1 MFKKQLV
8 LILIILLITPS
19 IAASNE
25 LFKLNCNFK
34 KMSLDPT
41 EEIINGRRFL
51 WISPELPAPEGGY
64 PVLFVLHGATQYA
77 ETWFKDG
84 KGGIKGSFIW
94 GKRQTNFVEDALS
107 KGFFIIAP
115 DSIRPLKV
123 GPKAWDSPTSDFNQ
137 SKDLPFIK
145 DILDWLTNS
154 SLSINSSR
162 LFCIGFS
169 SGAFMTSRI
178 GQYFYKEFK
187 AIAVHSGGNADIFN
201 IEGLHHEFDISSD
214 INISENHP
222 PTLIIHGNK
231 DRIVPVKAAKHYYS
245 DLQDAG
251 VKSILLLNSVG
262 VHIWQSTFN
271 EDILDWFSFGHE
283 VPLPPTQPLDG
294 PGGSNYSHNKVVKSR
309 YGRGENQ
316 YWIFEP
322 AEPTPEIAPLI
333 VFNHGWSGL
342 YPRFYNAW
350 IEHIVKRG
358 NIVVFPRYQR
368 GIVIGFRSFSE
379 NAINAVKNAIVEL
392 QNGDHV
398 NPDLDK
404 FAITGHSLGGGITAN
419 MAARAL
425 EENLPIPKAI
435 MPVQPAIAFD
445 EKADFS
451 EISNTTLMIV
461 IVGED
466 DTVVGNGSGKII
478 FYNSTK
484 ISFTQKDFIIQTT
497 DDYGYPIISSD
508 HMAPTCE
515 INNSMLKIDAMDFY
529 SNWKLFDALT
539 DYAFYGFN
547 EEFCFGNTPEQRFMG
562 NWTDGNAVKELIVTD
577 SP

>member
-1 MFKKQLV
+1 MLKKHLA
-8 LILIILLITPS
+8 LIFIILLIIPS
-19 IAASNE
+19 IAASND
-25 LFKLNCNFK
+25 LFKLNNNFK
-34 KMSLDPT
+34 KISLDPT
-41 EEIINGRRFL
+41 EEIINERRFL
-51 WISPELPAPEGGY
+51 WISPDSPAPEGGY

-77 ETWFKDG
+77 ETWFKNG
-84 KGGIKGSFIW
+84 KGGIQGSYIW
-94 GKRQTNFVEDALS
+94 GKRQTNFVEDALK
-107 KGFFIIAP
+107 KGFFVIAP
-115 DSIRPLKV
+115 DSIRPLKI
-123 GPKAWDSPTSDFNQ
+123 GPKAWDSITSDFNQ

-178 GQYFYKEFK
+178 GQYFEKEFK
-187 AIAVHSGGNADIFN
+187 AIAVHSGGNADRLI
-201 IEGLHHEFDISSD
+201 IKGLHHYFDFNSD
-214 INISENHP
+214 INISKNHP

-231 DRIVPVKAAKHYYS
+231 DHIIPVIVAKQFYS

-251 VKSILLLNSVG
+251 IKSILLLNSIG
-262 VHIWQSTFN
+262 LHIWQTNFN
-271 EDILDWFSFGHE
+271 EDILDWFSFGYQ

-294 PGGSNYSHNKVVKSR
+294 PGGLNYSHNRVIKST
-309 YGRGENQ
+309 YGRGSNQ

-322 AEPTPEIAPLI
+322 SEPTPETAPLI

-368 GIVIGFRSFSE
+368 GIVIGFQFFSE
-379 NAINAVKNAIVEL
+379 NAINAVKKAIDEL
-392 QNGDHV
+392 KNGEHV
-398 NPDLDK
+398 YPDLDK
-404 FAITGHSLGGGITAN
+404 FAITGHSLGGGITAS
-419 MAARAL
+419 MAARAE

-445 EKADFS
+445 KKADLS
-451 EISNTTLMIV
+451 KISNSTLMIV

-466 DTVVGNGSGKII
+466 DTVVGNSSGKII
-478 FYNSTK
+478 FYNSTN
-484 ISFTQKDFIIQTT
+484 IPLTQKDFIIQVT
-497 DDYGYPIISSD
+497 DDYGYPTISSD

-515 INNSMLKIDAMDFY
+515 INNSMLKVDAMDFY

-539 DYAFYGFN
+539 DYAFYGIN
-547 EEFCFGNTPEQRFMG
+547 KEFCFGNTPEQRFMG
-562 NWTDGNAVKELIVTD
+562 NWSDGTAVKELIVTD